1 MRNQSHTRSI
11 RLGCIGLIA
20 AFGLG
25 LGPGPAVAAP
35 GATPVG
41 GEQLTGKG
49 KIVNLGQSSDPLPD
63 VFAKTW
69 VVANADTG
77 EILAAKGPHI
87 LRSPA
92 STLKTLTALTLM
104 PQMDP
109 EMLIKAKKRAVNTYG
124 SKVGLVRGR
133 DYTANDLF
141 YALLLPSANDAAM
154 ALAQGAGSIKSTLAQ
169 MNELADSLGAL
180 DTVAKNPSGLDAP
193 GQVSSAYDLAT
204 IGRTALTLPYL
215 REVVATK
222 KHEFSNKKKSKTI
235 YTQNRM
241 LLGDFKG
248 TIGLKTGY
256 TTKAGRT
263 FIGAAERKGTTY
275 VVSLMGIKEASA
287 SAAEK
292 LLGWAFANADTVT
305 PIGVLGQNT
314 TAAASS
320 ALVAQTT
327 ETQSPADAALAAVP
341 TNTVTAGSNL
351 DGLAIGWMLLFA
363 AIIAFILFGV
373 KSAFTTRKN
382 RNRLTNKGKVSLE
395 G

>member
-49 KIVNLGQSSDPLPD
+49 KIVNLGQGSDPLPD

-124 SKVGLVRGR
+124 SKVGLV
-133 DYTANDLF
+133 
-141 YALLLPSANDAAM
+141 
-154 ALAQGAGSIKSTLAQ
+154 
-169 MNELADSLGAL
+169 
-180 DTVAKNPSGLDAP
+180 
-193 GQVSSAYDLAT
+193 
-204 IGRTALTLPYL
+204 
-215 REVVATK
+215 
-222 KHEFSNKKKSKTI
+222 
-235 YTQNRM
+235 
-241 LLGDFKG
+241 
-248 TIGLKTGY
+248 
-256 TTKAGRT
+256 
-263 FIGAAERKGTTY
+263 
-275 VVSLMGIKEASA
+275 
-287 SAAEK
+287 
-292 LLGWAFANADTVT
+292 
-305 PIGVLGQNT
+305 
-314 TAAASS
+314 
-320 ALVAQTT
+320 
-327 ETQSPADAALAAVP
+327 
-341 TNTVTAGSNL
+341 
-351 DGLAIGWMLLFA
+351 
-363 AIIAFILFGV
+363 
-373 KSAFTTRKN
+373 
-382 RNRLTNKGKVSLE
+382 
-395 G
+395 

>member
-1 MRNQSHTRSI
+1 MRNQSHTRPI

-49 KIVNLGQSSDPLPD
+49 KIVNLGQGSDPLPD

-109 EMLIKAKKRAVNTYG
+109 GTLIKAKKRAVNTYG

-133 DYTANDLF
+133 EYTANDLF

-154 ALAQGAGSIKSTLAQ
+154 ALAQGAGSIKGTLAQ

-222 KHEFSNKKKSKTI
+222 KHEFANKKKSKTI

-241 LLGDFKG
+241 LLGNFKG
-248 TIGLKTGY
+248 TVGLKTGY

-327 ETQSPADAALAAVP
+327 ETQSPADAVLAAAP

>member
-1 MRNQSHTRSI
+1 MRNRTHTRPI

-20 AFGLG
+20 VLGLG
-25 LGPGPAVAAP
+25 LGSGPAFAAP
-35 GATPVG
+35 DTTPVG

-49 KIVNLGQSSDPLPD
+49 KIVNLGQDSDPLPD

-109 EMLIKAKKRAVNTYG
+109 GTLIKAKKRAVNTYG

-133 DYTANDLF
+133 EYTANDLF

-241 LLGDFKG
+241 LLGNFKG

-327 ETQSPADAALAAVP
+327 ETQSPADAVLAAAP

-351 DGLAIGWMLLFA
+351 DGLAIGWMLLFG
-363 AIIAFILFGV
+363 AIIAFMLFGV

>member
-1 MRNQSHTRSI
+1 MRNQSHTRPI

-49 KIVNLGQSSDPLPD
+49 KIVNLGQGSDPLPD

-109 EMLIKAKKRAVNTYG
+109 GTLIKAKKRAVNTYG

-133 DYTANDLF
+133 EYTANDLF

-154 ALAQGAGSIKSTLAQ
+154 ALAQGAGSIKGTLAQ

-222 KHEFSNKKKSKTI
+222 KHEFANKKKSKTI

-241 LLGDFKG
+241 LLGNFKG
-248 TIGLKTGY
+248 TVGLKTGY

-327 ETQSPADAALAAVP
+327 ETQSPADAVLAAAP

-363 AIIAFILFGV
+363 TIIAFILFGV